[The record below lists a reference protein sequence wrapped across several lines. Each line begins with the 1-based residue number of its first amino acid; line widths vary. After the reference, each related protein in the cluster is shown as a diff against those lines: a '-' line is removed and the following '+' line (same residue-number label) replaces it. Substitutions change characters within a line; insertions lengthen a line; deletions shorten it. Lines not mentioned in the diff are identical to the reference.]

1 MVLKCPQLPT
11 GSEILLVMIKD
22 NGGGDEKWELE

>member
-1 MVLKCPQLPT
+1 MELKCAQLPT
-11 GSEILLVMIKD
+11 SSEILLVVIED